1 MKDINNLSWL
11 KLDNAATIYPSTLSR
26 TYASMFRL
34 TITLTED
41 IDNDILSQA
50 LKNIMNRFPTF
61 NFTLKQGFF
70 WCYFDRIYSTP
81 KIKKDVKNPML
92 AMNFYKKNRY
102 MFKVRTYKNRIA
114 IEYFHA
120 LTDGTGAMTFMLS
133 LTCEYLRLR
142 YKIKP
147 EYNDLVL
154 NPKSKPTKEEIE
166 DAFLKVYKSTG
177 SLVHENKA
185 FQLKGTKE
193 DDNILNVITG
203 ITNLKELKKLSKKYK
218 ATITEFLVS
227 IAILSIQELK
237 KDYKKSKKDI
247 KVSVPINLRKLYN
260 IKTLR
265 NFSSYM
271 NVGIS
276 ASKDYTLE
284 EIISKVKKD
293 IKEMSDEKAIN
304 AKISGNVKLMKNQ
317 FIRRIPMFIK
327 KHVMSYIEKKMGDG
341 YITTTLSNLGLISVP
356 DPMKKYITDM
366 NFILGKS
373 RGKPSAITV
382 IGYNNKIYITFSS
395 VIKET
400 DLERIFF
407 SKLVDMGLNVYI
419 ESNR

>member
-185 FQLKGTKE
+185 FHLKGTKE
-193 DDNILNVITG
+193 EDNILNVITG

-218 ATITEFLVS
+218 ATITEF
-227 IAILSIQELK
+227 
-237 KDYKKSKKDI
+237 
-247 KVSVPINLRKLYN
+247 
-260 IKTLR
+260 
-265 NFSSYM
+265 
-271 NVGIS
+271 
-276 ASKDYTLE
+276 
-284 EIISKVKKD
+284 
-293 IKEMSDEKAIN
+293 
-304 AKISGNVKLMKNQ
+304 
-317 FIRRIPMFIK
+317 
-327 KHVMSYIEKKMGDG
+327 
-341 YITTTLSNLGLISVP
+341 
-356 DPMKKYITDM
+356 
-366 NFILGKS
+366 
-373 RGKPSAITV
+373 
-382 IGYNNKIYITFSS
+382 
-395 VIKET
+395 
-400 DLERIFF
+400 
-407 SKLVDMGLNVYI
+407 
-419 ESNR
+419 